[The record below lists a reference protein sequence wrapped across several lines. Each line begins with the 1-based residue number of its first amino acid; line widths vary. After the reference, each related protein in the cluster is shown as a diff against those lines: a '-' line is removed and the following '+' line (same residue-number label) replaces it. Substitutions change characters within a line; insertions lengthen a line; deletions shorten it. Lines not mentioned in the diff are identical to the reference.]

1 MCQGNYIMGQSVSL
15 ANEQARRFLLLKQG
29 LLGDYKYS
37 DKQGV
42 LDYIR
47 LTEIPS
53 GRHPS
58 RCVAELVAKG

>member
-1 MCQGNYIMGQSVSL
+1 MGQSVSL

-42 LDYIR
+42 LDYIDGDP
-47 LTEIPS
+47 EVSS

-58 RCVAELVAKG
+58 RCVAELVAIG